1 MNMNWWRYVALGVV
15 AAAVGLIVGL
25 AVQSTPSRPTV
36 SGLNTAQLGDEKLR
50 QEIRQLQLSNDESSG
65 VQHDLLAWAPFVTA
79 LGAIVAV
86 GATLWKQTTDLAAA
100 RTQLRD
106 DHDKLRVANE
116 QWQER
121 FLEDQHTNRLQQEAE
136 SLRRFDASLT
146 STITNLGSQSESLQ
160 VNAAAAL
167 ATYLKPRYSAFHA
180 DLLVVVA
187 ANLQLRPSAAV
198 ARVLGSDLER
208 LLRLLYASDAAGRG
222 ELPAEIDLARAPLPR
237 LDVSDIDFEPT
248 VLDVAFA
255 DLSKARLTGA
265 NLFRLRGQQ
274 ADLTGAYCSRARL
287 GEARLNEA
295 ILQKAVLHEADL
307 VSATLKRADLSG
319 AQLQQARL
327 QEAHLEGAKLTG
339 ADFTGADV
347 ANAYFR
353 GALFDEQALRT
364 IALGAKRWRDNN
376 NFDAPVRATLEQIA
390 GPAAT

>member
-1 MNMNWWRYVALGVV
+1 MNWWRYVALGVV

-25 AVQSTPSRPTV
+25 AVHSTPSRPV
-36 SGLNTAQLGDEKLR
+36 PPSLNTAQLGDEKLR

-65 VQHDLLAWAPFVTA
+65 VQHDLLAWAPFATA

-146 STITNLGSQSESLQ
+146 STISNLGSQSESLQ

-167 ATYLKPRYSAFHA
+167 ATYLKPRYAAFHA

-208 LLRLLYASDAAGRG
+208 LLRLLYANDAADRG
-222 ELPAEIDLARAPLPR
+222 ERPAEIDLTRASLPR

-319 AQLQQARL
+319 AKLQQARL
-327 QEAHLEGAKLTG
+327 QEAHLEGAKLAG

-347 ANAYFR
+347 ANTYFR

-364 IALGAKRWRDNN
+364 IALGARRWRDNN
-376 NFDAPVRATLEQIA
+376 NFDPAVRATLEQIA
-390 GPAAT
+390 GPAGS